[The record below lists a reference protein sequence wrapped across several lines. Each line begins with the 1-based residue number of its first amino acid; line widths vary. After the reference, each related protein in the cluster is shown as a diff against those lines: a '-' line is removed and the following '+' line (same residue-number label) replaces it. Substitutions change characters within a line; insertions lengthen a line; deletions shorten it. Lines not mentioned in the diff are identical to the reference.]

1 MKLGSVCSS
10 TGDVMHVKEV
20 ENEEEKE
27 VVAEEERK
35 MQTLGYD
42 ICAEE
47 INEDS
52 FITSPSS
59 SHTLVNDAQ

>member
-27 VVAEEERK
+27 VVSEEERK

-42 ICAEE
+42 ICCRG
-47 INEDS
+47 N
-52 FITSPSS
+52 
-59 SHTLVNDAQ
+59 Q